1 MAVTTRNQSSG
12 TDWSLISDA
21 ASLSD
26 ARAAADALERI
37 SRRYWPAIYAFIR
50 SSGRDVHEAAD
61 LTQGFICDVVL
72 SRSLLHSAD
81 PKRGRF
87 RNLLLH
93 ALQNYMRE
101 QHRNKTRRKRT
112 GPGPSPRVLEY
123 VEEALVHQQGRAS
136 DPEDA
141 FMSQWAATLVRQVL
155 EAVRARCSV
164 DGWSA
169 HWRIFEQRVV
179 RPMLL
184 GQPALPYA
192 DLVAELHLKDAS
204 QASNMLITI
213 KRRFVR
219 ALQEEVSRTM
229 IDPSQVDEEIFELLR
244 DLEK

>member
-1 MAVTTRNQSSG
+1 MAVTMRNQSSG

-37 SRRYWPAIYAFIR
+37 TRRYWPAIYAFIR

-87 RNLLLH
+87 RTLLLH

-101 QHRNKTRRKRT
+101 QHRSKTRRKRS

-123 VEEALVHQQGRAS
+123 VEQALVNQARAAA
-136 DPEDA
+136 PEDA

-155 EAVRARCSV
+155 EAVRARCAA

-169 HWRIFEQRVV
+169 HWRIFEQRIV

-184 GQPALPYA
+184 GQPALPY
-192 DLVAELHLKDAS
+192 DNLVQELHLKDAS

-229 IDPSQVDEEIFELLR
+229 TDPSEVDEEIFELLR